1 MLLERSDGSTYR
13 VGQYA
18 REQLY
23 DNKQEINDFYTEQRF
38 ISAEF
43 QVGLDT
49 AIALAIEKNEL
60 YDSQAN
66 LEILCLHNHRSSHR
80 STQIQTPLR

>member
-66 LEILCLHNHRSSHR
+66 LEIHLIVALPHACRNL
-80 STQIQTPLR
+80 